1 MSARKNGFTLV
12 ELLIVLV
19 IMVAV
24 FSVAIPQYSK
34 SMDSLQLRKSTQEIA
49 SYLRN
54 ARNASITESRTVVLV
69 VDADEHKIRQGDSKP
84 AYQWPADIN
93 VEFSGSQDVY
103 ADTERTIQF
112 RPDGTATERTLI
124 VSTQRREYAIAVDWL
139 TGRVKV
145 L

>member
-1 MSARKNGFTLV
+1 
-12 ELLIVLV
+12 
-19 IMVAV
+19 MVAV

-34 SMDSLQLRKSTQEIA
+34 SMDGLQLRKSTQEIA

-69 VDADEHKIRQGDSKP
+69 VDADERKIRQGDSTP
-84 AYQWPADIN
+84 AYEWSADIN
-93 VEFSGSQDVY
+93 VEFSGSQDVN

-112 RPDGTATERTLI
+112 RPDGTANERTLI